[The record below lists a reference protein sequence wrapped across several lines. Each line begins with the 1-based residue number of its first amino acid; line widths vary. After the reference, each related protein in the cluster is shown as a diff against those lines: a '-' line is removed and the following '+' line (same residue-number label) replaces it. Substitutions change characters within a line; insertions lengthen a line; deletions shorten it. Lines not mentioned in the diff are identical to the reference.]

1 MQWKRRNKQHLPK
14 PPEALRFLQLKS
26 IFWFLNDLIR
36 KLDFLIVTQFF
47 QSNRTDFKFARGSL
61 KEQIKPLGKLRKKNC
76 NMQIPAIWSPTIY
89 VQRFLKPGDILTNL
103 TAINSTIILWPPL
116 KNPQKKQKNGQLN
129 PNRIE
134 GYSVSVNQLPMDH
147 LINLVSKSLSKGKRP
162 SLKESLSSQN
172 LLASCL

>member
-76 NMQIPAIWSPTIY
+76 NVQTPAIWSPTIY

-103 TAINSTIILWPPL
+103 TAINSTIIL
-116 KNPQKKQKNGQLN
+116 
-129 PNRIE
+129 
-134 GYSVSVNQLPMDH
+134 
-147 LINLVSKSLSKGKRP
+147 
-162 SLKESLSSQN
+162 
-172 LLASCL
+172 